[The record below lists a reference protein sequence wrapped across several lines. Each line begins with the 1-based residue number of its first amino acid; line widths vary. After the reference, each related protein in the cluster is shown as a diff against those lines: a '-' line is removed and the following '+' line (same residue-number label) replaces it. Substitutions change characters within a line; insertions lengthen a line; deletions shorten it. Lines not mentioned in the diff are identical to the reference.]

1 MDHTSYVA
9 VKFLTELLLLA
20 ILFVFPFGRR
30 KWFFLRAPAC
40 LLACF
45 GVSIACSPLVIPYHT
60 FAFPYGELV
69 GLLRYTLLFFCRRSV
84 HAGSAFPC

>member
-40 LLACF
+40 LLVCF

-84 HAGSAFPC
+84 HAGSAIPH